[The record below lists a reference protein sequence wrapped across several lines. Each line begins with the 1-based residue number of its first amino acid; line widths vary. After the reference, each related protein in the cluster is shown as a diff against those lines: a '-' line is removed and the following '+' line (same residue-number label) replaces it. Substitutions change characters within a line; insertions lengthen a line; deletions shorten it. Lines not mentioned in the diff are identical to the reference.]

1 MLMFVMV
8 AVVGAFRAPSGVRWS
23 VTRRRMAS
31 DAPEAPVADA
41 AAEPAVVA
49 DAPAADEAAAAP
61 AAVEEPKSTDPFAQ
75 FAVGQTYTGSLVQAK
90 QFGLFVDINKGTNV
104 LMPRSQMSRG
114 TFERLKR
121 MVETKSKQQVPLEII
136 AVSAENKTLSGKYAV
151 AFKDGAVVRLLARA
165 LDFTDPTVRAPQPS
179 SPLAPLLS
187 SSCVHGRPPPHV
199 STVAVTAAAQGVLGG
214 RLQRDRGGDPRLRRV
229 RGAGRVRR
237 GGPGARVQAA
247 GQDARGHDPG
257 QSLTRACL
265 LF

>member
-1 MLMFVMV
+1 
-8 AVVGAFRAPSGVRWS
+8 
-23 VTRRRMAS
+23 MAS

-151 AFKDGAVVRLLARA
+151 AFKDGALVRLLARA
-165 LDFTDPTVRAPQPS
+165 VDFTDTTVPAPTPLTSLPPS
-179 SPLAPLLS
+179 S
-187 SSCVHGRPPPHV
+187 PPHV

-229 RGAGRVRR
+229 RGAG
-237 GGPGARVQAA
+237 
-247 GQDARGHDPG
+247 
-257 QSLTRACL
+257 
-265 LF
+265 